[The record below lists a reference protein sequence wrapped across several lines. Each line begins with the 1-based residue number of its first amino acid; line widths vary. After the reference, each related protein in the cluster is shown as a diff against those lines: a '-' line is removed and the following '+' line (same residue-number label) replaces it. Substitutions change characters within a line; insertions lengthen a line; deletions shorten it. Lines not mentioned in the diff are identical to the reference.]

1 MNRLLLPLLAALL
14 VRTALAADSS
24 GVSWEVETGLSAV
37 GDTEFRKSS
46 SIGDVR
52 VLDTK
57 FSAIAS
63 VQAKEGFLVRF
74 GLELQ
79 RFDFDRSRSAPLPA
93 SLESLAV
100 VVGGDFQ
107 IGEAWLMRL
116 DLHPGFYGA
125 DDSLRARDFAMPI
138 TLGGSYFVSSD
149 LQLVIGASLDF
160 NRKYPVLA
168 AAGVRWKFARDWVLN
183 VILPTPRLEYNYS
196 EALTF
201 YVGAD
206 FQGESYRVNGTPGHG
221 RGDRKLRNAV
231 VDYTQIRVG
240 AGTTWTISPRIELEL
255 EAGCVP
261 VHDFDFHRADVGVRA
276 QGISPYAGISLKAGF

>member
-1 MNRLLLPLLAALL
+1 MIRFYLPILASLL
-14 VRTALAADSS
+14 VGTAFAENAA
-24 GVSWEVETGLSAV
+24 VSWEVNAGFSAV
-37 GDTEFRKSS
+37 GGTEFRKSS

-52 VLDTK
+52 ALDTE
-57 FSAIAS
+57 FSTIAS
-63 VQAKEGFLVRF
+63 VQAKPGILVRF

-79 RFDFDRSRSAPLPA
+79 RFDLDRSRSAPLPG
-93 SLESLAV
+93 SLESLAMV
-100 VVGGDFQ
+100 IGGDFQ

-116 DLHPGFYGA
+116 DVHPGFYGA
-125 DDSLRARDFAMPI
+125 DDRIRGRDFDMPI
-138 TLGGSYFVSSD
+138 TLGGSYFVSAD

-160 NRKYPVLA
+160 NRKYPVLPA
-168 AAGVRWKFARDWVLN
+168 VGVRWKFARDWVLDA
-183 VILPTPRLEYNYS
+183 ILPTPRLEYNYS

-206 FQGESYRVNGTPGHG
+206 FQGETYRVNGTPGRG
-221 RGDRKLRNAV
+221 RGERKLKDAV

-240 AGTTWTISPRIELEL
+240 AGTTWTISPRIALEV

-276 QGISPYAGISLKAGF
+276 QGIPPYAGISLKADF